1 MCVGAE
7 VVKVI
12 FHAGRRQAQPST
24 FSIQAYP
31 YMDMTFHLISKAVT
45 GTPDDTNTLLSSLG
59 CGTVTFHPPYTV
71 SSLCFW
77 TGIRV
82 ILLTPSF

>member
-1 MCVGAE
+1 MCVRAE
-7 VVKVI
+7 IVKVI
-12 FHAGRRQAQPST
+12 FQAQPSIN
-24 FSIQAYP
+24 FLDQAYP